1 MEKKGNVWIFT
12 SHKNISIVLLFCSK
26 NLLFIHPSIHSF
38 SFPPFFSLSRGGF
51 DFIPS
56 QHAHATPPL
65 PTPLRI
71 VIQKLAELAFRARD
85 RAQRIH
91 VQERE
96 REVAGLAEVIL
107 DVVFLTPDV
116 VGAECPGAVVVAGG
130 GLSCAVLGEEGDIVN
145 IVFGWLDGWLVWM
158 GRESE
163 DGKGE
168 KVN

>member
-1 MEKKGNVWIFT
+1 MCGYQ
-12 SHKNISIVLLFCSK
+12 SHKKISINTLFFFSGK
-26 NLLFIHPSIHSF
+26 NLPFIHPFPSF

-51 DFIPS
+51 NFIPS

>member
-1 MEKKGNVWIFT
+1 MCGYQ
-12 SHKNISIVLLFCSK
+12 SHKNISILLLLFQQEPP
-26 NLLFIHPSIHSF
+26 IHPSIPSF
-38 SFPPFFSLSRGGF
+38 SFSRPFSLSRGG

-130 GLSCAVLGEEGDIVN
+130 GLSCAVLGEGGNIVN
-145 IVFGWLDGWLVWM
+145 IVFVWLDGWI
-158 GRESE
+158 GRGR
-163 DGKGE
+163 GKGE